1 MLELDAVSVRL
12 GGSDVVC
19 DVSLAVE
26 DGSTVALLGPSG
38 CGKTTLLRAIA
49 GLQTIDRGQVRLD
62 GVDLVGTP
70 PHERNIG
77 LMFQDYALFPHR
89 DVVGNVEFGLRMRHM
104 PAETRRARVQE
115 VLALVGLQGFEH
127 RSVSEL
133 SGGERQRVALARS
146 LAPEPRVLMLDE
158 PLGSLDRTRRD
169 QLVLDLRELF
179 TSQGLTVIYVT
190 HDQAEALALA
200 DHVAVINAGRIAQFA
215 PPPELWA
222 HPSSPFVA
230 RFLGFSNLV
239 AVEVRAGEVHGP
251 FGVICS
257 APDGPNSDGPNSDGP
272 NSDGPNSDG
281 PNSDGTA
288 GAAVALVR
296 PTAIRLNE
304 GSGTAAVVRS
314 SAFAGDHTVVELA
327 TADGTVLE
335 ATIAGASPS
344 VGTSVGFDVDPAGVQ
359 LFASTE

>member
-12 GGSDVVC
+12 GDRDVLS
-19 DVSLAVE
+19 DVSLEVD

-49 GLQTIDRGQVRLD
+49 GLQPIDRGQVRL
-62 GVDLVGTP
+62 GGEDLAGTP
-70 PHERNIG
+70 PHERNVG

-104 PAETRRARVQE
+104 PADARRARVQE

-158 PLGSLDRTRRD
+158 PLGSLDRSLRD

-200 DHVAVINAGRIAQFA
+200 DHVAVIDGGHIAQYA
-215 PPPELWA
+215 SPPVLWA
-222 HPSSPFVA
+222 RPATPFVA

-239 AVEVRAGEVHGP
+239 AVEVRSGEVRAP
-251 FGVICS
+251 FGVI
-257 APDGPNSDGPNSDGP
+257 GPASDGLDSGDPE
-272 NSDGPNSDG
+272 
-281 PNSDGTA
+281 
-288 GAAVALVR
+288 GAAIALVR
-296 PTAIRLNE
+296 PTAIRICD
-304 GSGTAAVVRS
+304 GAGTPAVVRS
-314 SAFAGDHTVVELA
+314 SAFAGDHTVLELA
-327 TADGTVLE
+327 TTDGTVLE
-335 ATIAGASPS
+335 ATITGPAPS
-344 VGTSVGFDVDPAGVQ
+344 VGTTVGFEVDGAGIQ
-359 LFASTE
+359 LFAATE

>member
-1 MLELDAVSVRL
+1 MLEIDGVSVRL
-12 GGSDVVC
+12 GDRDVLC
-19 DVSLAVE
+19 DVSLAAE

-49 GLQTIDRGQVRLD
+49 GLQPIDRGQVRLD
-62 GVDLVGTP
+62 GEDLVGTP
-70 PHERNIG
+70 PHERNVG

-89 DVVGNVEFGLRMRHM
+89 DVVGNVEFGLRMRRM
-104 PAETRRARVQE
+104 PADARRARVQE
-115 VLALVGLQGFEH
+115 VLALVGLLGFEH

-158 PLGSLDRTRRD
+158 PLASLDRARRD

-200 DHVAVINAGRIAQFA
+200 DQVAVIDAGRIAQHA
-215 PPPELWA
+215 SPPELWA
-222 HPSSPFVA
+222 RPASPFVA

-239 AVEVRAGEVHGP
+239 AVQVRAGEVHAP
-251 FGVICS
+251 FGLIRS
-257 APDGPNSDGPNSDGP
+257 ATDGPNSDDPE
-272 NSDGPNSDG
+272 
-281 PNSDGTA
+281 
-288 GAAVALVR
+288 GAAIALVR
-296 PTAIRLNE
+296 PTAIRLSQA
-304 GSGTAAVVRS
+304 SGTPAVVRS
-314 SAFAGDHTVVELA
+314 SAFAGDHTVVELT

-335 ATIAGASPS
+335 AIVIGASPS
-344 VGTSVGFDVDPAGVQ
+344 VGASVGFDVDPAGVQ